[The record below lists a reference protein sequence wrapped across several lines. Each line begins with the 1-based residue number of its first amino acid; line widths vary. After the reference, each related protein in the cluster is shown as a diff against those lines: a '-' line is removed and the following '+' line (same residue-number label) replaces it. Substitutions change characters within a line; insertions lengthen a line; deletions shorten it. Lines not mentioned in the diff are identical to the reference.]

1 MLLSLQVIQM
11 RLTKRED
18 QVMEVLWNSEQPL
31 AASAIK
37 EQFKEDVSI
46 YTIQQV
52 LQRLLT
58 KKYIKVERI
67 VQQGKTLMREY
78 TPLISQAEHIQ
89 MFINMKTNFD
99 LATHFVNE
107 SNDLESIL
115 QLEKMIEEKIKNL
128 K

>member
-1 MLLSLQVIQM
+1 M

-78 TPLISQAEHIQ
+78 KPLISQAEHIQ